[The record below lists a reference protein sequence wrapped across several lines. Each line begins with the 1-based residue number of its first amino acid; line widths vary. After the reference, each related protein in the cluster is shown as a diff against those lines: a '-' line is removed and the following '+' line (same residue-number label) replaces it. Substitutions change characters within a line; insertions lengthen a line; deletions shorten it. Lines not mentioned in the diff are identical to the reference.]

1 MALSLI
7 ESAKL
12 ALGRD
17 ETLKATVMELYAK
30 SSDLMQYLPFESISG
45 NSMKFNREQT
55 LPAAGFRALNEAYSE
70 GAGTVDSVTESLTIA
85 GGDLDVDVFL
95 IKTGNAGQRGTQEA
109 MKIKALSLAM
119 TKTIVKGDVETTPK
133 EFDGLQARLIG
144 NQKIVAGTTA
154 GGDNLELT
162 YLDKLIDEV
171 DEPTHLLMNKTMRRR
186 LSAAARLSTVGGYI
200 TYELDAFGRRVTR
213 YNDLPIL
220 IVDKD
225 NEYNDIMPF
234 TEASSDGTTV
244 VSTSIYCLSF
254 AENGVVGLQNGEM
267 DVRDM
272 GEIDT
277 KPVYR
282 TRIEW
287 YISMAI
293 LRARAAARLYGI
305 TDAAV
310 AA

>member
-45 NSMKFNREQT
+45 NSMNFNREQT

-70 GAGTVDSVTESLTIA
+70 GAGTVDRITESLAIA

-133 EFDGLQARLIG
+133 EFDGLQARLTG
-144 NQKIVAGTTA
+144 NQLIVGGTTA
-154 GGDNLELT
+154 GGDALSLGK
-162 YLDKLIDEV
+162 LDELIDAV

-186 LSAAARLSTVGGYI
+186 LSAAARLATVGGYI

-220 IVDKD
+220 VVDKD
-225 NEYNDIMPF
+225 NEYNDVMPF
-234 TEASSDGTTV
+234 TEASSDGATV

-254 AENGVVGLQNGEM
+254 AENGVVGLQNGDM

-272 GEIDT
+272 GEIDD
-277 KPVYR
+277 KPVFR

-287 YISMAI
+287 YISLAI

-305 TDAAV
+305 TNAAV
-310 AA
+310 AV